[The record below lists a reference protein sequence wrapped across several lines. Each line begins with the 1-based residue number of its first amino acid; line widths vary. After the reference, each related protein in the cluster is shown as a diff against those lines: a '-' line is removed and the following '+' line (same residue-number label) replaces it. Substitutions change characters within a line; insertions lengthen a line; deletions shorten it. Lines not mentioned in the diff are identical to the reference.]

1 MEKTTAQR
9 IRLGIFVIAGLV
21 FFSVAVY
28 FIGNKQNLFGD
39 SFTIKSVFRNVNGLQ
54 TGNNVRYSGINVG
67 TVSKLELLSDTSIL
81 VEMIITED
89 KRQHLRKDAIAT
101 IGSDGLVGSV
111 IINIIPGEGTKPI
124 VEPGDY
130 IESYSRISTSDMM
143 SSFNATGENAALLT
157 ADLLEITR
165 AINNGEGTMGML
177 MNDPVI
183 AKNLNETVANLKNTS
198 KKAVEFMDGL
208 NKTLGNISSDE
219 TLAGM
224 IVSDTVTAHQF
235 KKIISDLEKFSAGIN
250 TSLDSI
256 NRFVSV
262 ANELGAGIKNTE
274 GLINT
279 AIYDTALT
287 NDLKQSVANV
297 RLATQQFNE
306 VMEAVKQ
313 SMFLRKYFKL
323 DEEGENKKAK

>member
-262 ANELGAGIKNTE
+262 VNELGAGIKNTE

>member
-1 MEKTTAQR
+1 MEKSTGQKV
-9 IRLGIFVIAGLV
+9 RLGIFVIAGFV

-28 FIGNKQNLFGD
+28 FIGNKQNLFGE
-39 SFTIKSVFRNVNGLQ
+39 SFTIKSVFRNVSGLQ
-54 TGNNVRYSGINVG
+54 AGNNVRYAGINVG
-67 TVSKLELLSDTSIL
+67 TVKKLELQSDTSIL
-81 VEMIITED
+81 VEMIIHAE
-89 KRQHLRKDAIAT
+89 KRQHIRKDAIAT

-111 IINIIPGEGTKPI
+111 IINIIPGEGKQPV

-130 IESYSRISTSDMM
+130 IESYSRISASDMM

-157 ADLLEITR
+157 ADLLKITR
-165 AINNGEGTMGML
+165 AINNGEGTLGML
-177 MNDPVI
+177 MHDPVV
-183 AKNLNETVANLKNTS
+183 AKNLNETVTNLKNTG
-198 KKAVEFMDGL
+198 KKTVEFMDNL
-208 NKTLGNISSDE
+208 NAILNRVKSDE

-224 IVSDTVTAHQF
+224 IVSDTMTANQF
-235 KKIISDLEKFSAGIN
+235 KNIIADLEKFSTGIN
-250 TSLDSI
+250 SSLDSI

-274 GLINT
+274 GPINA

-297 RLATQQFNE
+297 KLATQQFNE

-313 SMFLRKYFKL
+313 SKFLRRYFKL
-323 DEEGENKKAK
+323 EEEKKSE

>member
-1 MEKTTAQR
+1 MEKTTGQK

-21 FFSVAVY
+21 FFAVAVY
-28 FIGNKQNLFGD
+28 FIGNKQNLFGKT
-39 SFTIKSVFRNVNGLQ
+39 FTIKTVFRNVNGLQ

-67 TVSKLELLSDTSIL
+67 TVKTLELLSDTSIL
-81 VEMIITED
+81 VEMIINDD

-111 IINIIPGEGTKPI
+111 IINIIPGEGVQPV

-130 IESYSRISTSDMM
+130 IESYSRISATDMM
-143 SSFNATGENAALLT
+143 SSFNTTGENAALLT
-157 ADLLEITR
+157 ADLLKITR
-165 AINNGEGTMGML
+165 AINNGEGTLGML

-198 KKAVEFMDGL
+198 KKTIEFMDRL
-208 NKTLGNISSDE
+208 NKILGNISSDE

-224 IVSDTVTAHQF
+224 IINDTVTAGQF
-235 KKIISDLEKFSAGIN
+235 KKIISDLEKFSTGIN

-256 NRFVSV
+256 NRFVAT
-262 ANELGAGIKNTE
+262 ANELSMGIKNTE
-274 GLINT
+274 GPINA

-287 NDLKQSVANV
+287 NDLKQSIANV
-297 RLATQQFNE
+297 RLATHQFNE

-313 SMFLRKYFKL
+313 SKFLRKYFNL
-323 DEEGENKKAK
+323 EDGTKKSK